1 MDAKLRQQLLA
12 ISMVLAAL
20 CGLAL
25 WGWTTP
31 SYAGGPEAT
40 PQCVNCTGGMS
51 ETPVPDESR
60 IEGYVYDFTTG
71 IPKGIKG
78 IGVTLTGCSW
88 TAQWSTDDNGHFFFN
103 NLGEGPAHVTMQLPS
118 DGHAVNPDV
127 IVETSGEDDTYTVF
141 LGFYRGNIVP
151 AASFRTPDDQMLT
164 GVVETPKPG
173 ATPSDGASI
182 PGVGGDFPDPYHESW
197 LSAALL
203 LLLPAAGLMAVARRR
218 TQVRVLNR

>member
-12 ISMVLAAL
+12 ILMVLAAL

-25 WGWTTP
+25 WGWTAP

-51 ETPVPDESR
+51 ETPVPDESTV
-60 IEGYVYDFTTG
+60 EGYVYDFTTG
-71 IPKGIKG
+71 IPKGVKG
-78 IGVTLTGCSW
+78 IGITLKGCSW
-88 TAQWSTDDNGHFFFN
+88 SAQWSTDDNGHFFFN
-103 NLGEGPAHVTMQLPS
+103 NLGQGAAHVTMQLPP

-151 AASFRTPDDQMLT
+151 AASFRTPEDQMLT
-164 GVVETPKPG
+164 GVVETPEPG

-182 PGVGGDFPDPYHESW
+182 PGVGGDFPDTYHESW
-197 LSAALL
+197 LSAVLL
-203 LLLPAAGLMAVARRR
+203 LLLPAAGLMAIARRR
-218 TQVRVLNR
+218 AQVKVLG

>member
-25 WGWTTP
+25 WGWTAP

-40 PQCVNCTGGMS
+40 PTCVNCTGGMS
-51 ETPVPDESR
+51 ETPVPDEST
-60 IEGYVYDFTTG
+60 IEGFVYDFTTG

-78 IGVTLTGCSW
+78 IGITLTGCSW

-103 NLGEGPAHVTMQLPS
+103 NLGQGPAKVTMQLPP
-118 DGHAVNPDV
+118 DGHAINQNV
-127 IVETSGEDDTYTVF
+127 IVETSGEDDTTTVF

-151 AASFRTPDDQMLT
+151 AATFRTPDDQMLT
-164 GVVETPKPG
+164 GVVETPEPG
-173 ATPSDGASI
+173 ATPSDGVAI
-182 PGVGGDFPDPYHESW
+182 PGVGGDFPAPYHESW

-218 TQVRVLNR
+218 AQVKVLNR

>member
-1 MDAKLRQQLLA
+1 MDTKLRCHLLA

-25 WGWTTP
+25 WGWSAP

-40 PQCVNCTGGMS
+40 PHCDNCTGGMS
-51 ETPVPDESR
+51 ETPVPDESV
-60 IEGYVYDFTTG
+60 IDGFVYDFTTG

-103 NLGEGPAHVTMQLPS
+103 NLGQGTAHVKMQLPP
-118 DGHAVNPDV
+118 DGHAINPDV
-127 IVETSGEDDTYTVF
+127 VVETSGEDDTYTVF

-164 GVVETPKPG
+164 GVVATPEPG
-173 ATPSDGASI
+173 ATPSDGAEI

-218 TQVRVLNR
+218 AQVKVLN

>member
-1 MDAKLRQQLLA
+1 MNAKLRQYLLA
-12 ISMVLAAL
+12 ISLVLAAL

-40 PQCVNCTGGMS
+40 PQCVTCTGGMS
-51 ETPVPDESR
+51 ETPVPDEST

-71 IPKGIKG
+71 IPKGIKD
-78 IGVTLTGCSW
+78 IGVTLDGCSW

-103 NLGEGPAHVTMQLPS
+103 NLGQGAAKVTLQLPS
-118 DGHAVNPDV
+118 DGHAINPNV
-127 IVETSGEDDTYTVF
+127 IVETSGEDDTYTVY
-141 LGFYRGNIVP
+141 LGFYRGNVVP
-151 AASFRTPDDQMLT
+151 AATFRTPDDQMLT
-164 GVVETPKPG
+164 GVVATPVPG

-218 TQVRVLNR
+218 AQVRVLNR

>member
-1 MDAKLRQQLLA
+1 MNAKLRQYLLA
-12 ISMVLAAL
+12 ISLVLAAL

-40 PQCVNCTGGMS
+40 PQCVTCTGGMS
-51 ETPVPDESR
+51 ETPVPDEST

-78 IGVTLTGCSW
+78 IGVTLDGCSW

-103 NLGEGPAHVTMQLPS
+103 NLGQGAAKVTLQLPS
-118 DGHAVNPDV
+118 DGHAINPNV
-127 IVETSGEDDTYTVF
+127 IVETSGEDDTYTVY
-141 LGFYRGNIVP
+141 LGFYRGNVVP
-151 AASFRTPDDQMLT
+151 AATFRTPDDQMLT
-164 GVVETPKPG
+164 GVVATPVPG

-218 TQVRVLNR
+218 AQVRVLNR